1 MRLQNGWCIMT
12 ILVFSDSHSSL
23 NFMRRCMEKIH
34 PNAVIHLGDYYDDGD
49 TLMEEYPQIPF
60 HIVPGNCD
68 RYRCPIGAREVL
80 CYCVGGVRLFMT
92 HGHNHHVKSGIGA
105 LLADARRNHAQA
117 ALYGHTHQVDCHQ
130 EEDGLWVLNP
140 GTCGYNGG
148 SAGLLETDGEKI
160 TACRIVTQAD
170 LEEIL

>member
-1 MRLQNGWCIMT
+1 
-12 ILVFSDSHSSL
+12 
-23 NFMRRCMEKIH
+23 
-34 PNAVIHLGDYYDDGD
+34 
-49 TLMEEYPQIPF
+49 
-60 HIVPGNCD
+60 
-68 RYRCPIGAREVL
+68 
-80 CYCVGGVRLFMT
+80 MT

-117 ALYGHTHQVDCHQ
+117 ALYGHTHQADCHQ